1 MTASADYRPERLGAL
16 DCLTSGAESWLD
28 DCWLQVLSV
37 ARNGLTV
44 TILHRCKHRETY
56 QLAEPAMMR
65 HYASQNCTRCL
76 LKGLLA

>member
-1 MTASADYRPERLGAL
+1 MTADYRPERLSTL
-16 DCLTSGAESWLD
+16 ETRTSGDEAWLD
-28 DCWLQVLSV
+28 SAWLQVLSV